1 MKNTVI
7 SLEGFAVVEI
17 GEHSETPQPFGL
29 GRYEGIE
36 IVHSAGGSPRE
47 DLDFAVRIPF
57 LLAHLR
63 QLDVIVT
70 HSDPSG
76 CQK

>member
-1 MKNTVI
+1 MKNKII
-7 SLEGFAVVEI
+7 SLEGFGVVEI
-17 GEHSETPQPFGL
+17 GEHSETAQPFGL
-29 GRYEGIE
+29 GRYEGIG
-36 IVHSAGGSPRE
+36 IVLSAGGSPRE
-47 DLDFAVRIPF
+47 DLDFHVRFQF